1 MIGKDD
7 NQAHRVSSS
16 SFSLTPLSFD
26 HQLSDGN
33 EKLRNNLQSV
43 DYSSRYALGLF
54 YEDGAEVALE
64 DSDVAAQYVTNHPII
79 RFVALD
85 HRKRGAG
92 DCIGGVLIL

>member
-1 MIGKDD
+1 M
-7 NQAHRVSSS
+7 
-16 SFSLTPLSFD
+16 SLA
-26 HQLSDGN
+26 HQLSDGD
-33 EKLRNNLQSV
+33 EKLRSNLQSV

-64 DSDVAAQYVTNHPII
+64 DRDAAAQYITNHPVI

-92 DCIGGVLIL
+92 GCSSGVLVLYPYCIEAAVFPYPVKDVKGN